1 MVVFLEIIV
10 IFSAAFCIVF
20 LCSFEKKIDVR
31 LDMTVVVDAIMML
44 FRAAAYAVVSIGIYL
59 SENICSSENVCS

>member
-20 LCSFEKKIDVR
+20 LCSFERKKFDVR

-59 SENICSSENVCS
+59 SENICSS